1 MQNFKK
7 NLGFNLALIAM
18 AALFV
23 GLSAFAFVCYRANAE
38 STRTLAASRKAQ
50 DTLLR
55 GHVFAPGSANVSL
68 NDKNVAAAA
77 EDVKEMEAH
86 VASLRAA
93 IAGNPE
99 LAIKG
104 KASANSA
111 EMSALLRE
119 SVDGWRKLATDQ
131 GIKLQANE
139 PTAFGFHRYIHNQ
152 GTSPKRE
159 FQKVDQQRQ
168 IIDFIVRQLVESRPP
183 NSPLLIESVD
193 REPIETFVL
202 IPEGKPGAGTY
213 GPSEDAAARNEIDE
227 FTPVRTYDHPNLVDS
242 LSFRVRFSGYT
253 PTLRTFVNKIR
264 NSGRPLAITTIDVS
278 LASKEVEKLLSG
290 PASAVGAPANGAPA
304 AAAPA
309 LQGGFFGAEEPAA
322 PANTNG
328 NGAKPATSLED
339 KRVLVVPRKVSSFVV
354 QIDYLSIPEEKPAAA
369 SEGEPKK

>member
-23 GLSAFAFVCYRANAE
+23 GLSAFAFVCYRANAD

-77 EDVKEMEAH
+77 DDVKEMEAH
-86 VASLRAA
+86 VALLRSA

-119 SVDGWRKLATDQ
+119 SVDGWRKLAADQ

-213 GPSEDAAARNEIDE
+213 APSEDAAARNEIDE
-227 FTPVRTYDHPNLVDS
+227 FTPIRTYDHPNLVDS

-290 PASAVGAPANGAPA
+290 PASAIGAPANNAPA

-322 PANTNG
+322 PANGNG
-328 NGAKPATSLED
+328 NGAKSATPLED